1 MMTEL
6 CALALFMLGLS
17 LTALI
22 AVHFFRLGMEN
33 AERREQ
39 VQVQYV
45 PVPVPQYPS
54 PTPAFTQRLPGQ
66 EPGYVEELPDNVIYV
81 KGWIE

>member
-1 MMTEL
+1 MTEL
-6 CALALFMLGLS
+6 CMLALIVLGMS

-22 AVHFFRLGMEN
+22 AVHFFRLGMDSAKEKE
-33 AERREQ
+33 AIH
-39 VQVQYV
+39 QVQYV
-45 PVPVPQYPS
+45 PMSPS
-54 PTPAFTQRLPGQ
+54 PAFVQRLPGQ

>member
-1 MMTEL
+1 MTEL
-6 CALALFMLGLS
+6 SMLALVVLGMS

-22 AVHFFRLGMEN
+22 AVHFFRLGMES
-33 AERREQ
+33 AEKKEI
-39 VQVQYV
+39 VQVHYV
-45 PVPVPQYPS
+45 PVPQPPS
-54 PTPAFTQRLPGQ
+54 PAFVQRLPGQ

>member
-6 CALALFMLGLS
+6 CALALIMLGLS

-22 AVHFFRLGMEN
+22 AVHFFRLGMES

-45 PVPVPQYPS
+45 PVSVPQPVS
-54 PTPAFTQRLPGQ
+54 PGFTQRLPGQ

>member
-1 MMTEL
+1 MTEL
-6 CALALFMLGLS
+6 CMLALVVLGMS

-22 AVHFFRLGMEN
+22 AVHFFRLGMES
-33 AERREQ
+33 AERREE

-45 PVPVPQYPS
+45 PVPVPQYS
-54 PTPAFTQRLPGQ
+54 APAPGFTQRLPGQ